1 MADSSE
7 IEVRRD
13 QRDTGTVLQP
23 IGDVDLS
30 RAPSLRSHLVQS
42 IEAKPPRL
50 VVNMDAVHYMDSAG
64 VATLIEAM
72 TLARTAAVPFFLC
85 ALNKQVMDTL
95 QITRLDGVFT
105 ITDDVDAALTM

>member
-1 MADSSE
+1 MPDSAE

-13 QRDTGTVLQP
+13 QRDAGTVLQP

-30 RAPSLRSHLVQS
+30 RAPSLRSQLVQG
-42 IEAKPPRL
+42 IEAKPSRL

-72 TLARTAAVPFFLC
+72 QLARNASVPFFLC

-95 QITRLDGVFT
+95 QITRLDGVFM
-105 ITDDVDAALTM
+105 ITDDVDAALSM